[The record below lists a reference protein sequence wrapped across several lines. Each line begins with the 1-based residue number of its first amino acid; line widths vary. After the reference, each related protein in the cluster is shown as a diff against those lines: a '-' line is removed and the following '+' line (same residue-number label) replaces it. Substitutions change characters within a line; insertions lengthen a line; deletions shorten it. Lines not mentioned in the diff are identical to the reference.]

1 MNKDSVIQVADS
13 MMKDPLTYLNTF
25 TGVISFMQIEE
36 WIKIMFYLV
45 SISATILVSYKYWL
59 EIKKLKKQ
67 EKLDGKST
75 EQEDISDL

>member
-1 MNKDSVIQVADS
+1 
-13 MMKDPLTYLNTF
+13 MMKEPLTYLNTF

-36 WIKIMFYLV
+36 WIKIVFYLV